1 VTATRRDLLIR
12 RALWLGW
19 FTIIYNLGEGA
30 VAVVGARIA
39 GSDALLS
46 FGLDSGIESI
56 SASVI
61 VWRLYSERSNPE
73 RAERVEQRAL
83 TLIALAFF
91 FFLAAWVAQD
101 SIRSLIN
108 GDRPDPSIIGI
119 AVTAL
124 SLLVMPILASKK
136 RSVGIALGSR
146 AVQSDSRQTTAC
158 VYLSAVVLGGLVLN
172 ALFGW
177 WWADP
182 AAALGVVG
190 FLVREGV
197 EALRAEHA
205 DDCC

>member
-1 VTATRRDLLIR
+1 MVTVNRESLIR
-12 RALWLGW
+12 TALWLGW
-19 FTIIYNLGEGA
+19 FTIVYNLAEGA
-30 VAVVGARIA
+30 VAIVGATIA

-46 FGLDSGIESI
+46 FGLDSAVESI

-83 TLIALAFF
+83 KMIGVAFF
-91 FFLAAWVAQD
+91 ILAAWVAQD
-101 SIRSLIN
+101 SIRTLIA
-108 GDRPDPSIIGI
+108 GDHPDTSFIGI
-119 AVTAL
+119 AVTSL
-124 SLLVMPILASKK
+124 SLVVMPILASKK
-136 RSVGIALGSR
+136 HRVGVALGSR
-146 AVQSDSRQTTAC
+146 AVESDSRQTVAC
-158 VYLSAVVLGGLVLN
+158 VYLSAVVLGGLMLN

-182 AAALGVVG
+182 AAALGVVV
-190 FLVREGV
+190 FLVREGL